1 MGKIKQ
7 LKDRNQEF
15 TIDLI
20 DLFCEMDPTKTNKY
34 VPYMVKK
41 TKKYMEM
48 VRKQMMEKNFQELFD
63 LVQDFE
69 ELSDR
74 DYIKD
79 KDIYT
84 YNRLV
89 DLREVVDKGRQE
101 KDIKEI
107 DKDNAD
113 LLYKDDEY
121 VLIYPKTLEGSQ
133 IYGRA
138 TKWCTSATKEA
149 FANGYGVYEHPYFE
163 HLDNGKLLYLI
174 CRKKDPIT
182 QRFAKVAFF
191 KKTEGAPYPTNV
203 DYKDGLTGWDVK
215 DTKLTYMDLQHVM
228 SSLPKDLN
236 DKISDFFEL

>member
-79 KDIYT
+79 KDIYK

-138 TKWCTSATKEA
+138 TKWCTSATKSA
-149 FANGYGVYEHPYFE
+149 FEE
-163 HLDNGKLLYLI
+163 WI
-174 CRKKDPIT
+174 
-182 QRFAKVAFF
+182 
-191 KKTEGAPYPTNV
+191 
-203 DYKDGLTGWDVK
+203 W
-215 DTKLTYMDLQHVM
+215 
-228 SSLPKDLN
+228 SL
-236 DKISDFFEL
+236 